1 MLRTTTM
8 ALVLAAGPALADG
21 PTRTADLLAQGYEVR
36 TSIVDQ
42 INKYSFLVL
51 QKGRL
56 AWYCFWPDVAL
67 ADASDG
73 ECQPL
78 HTATSQQAPLTAVL
92 AQR

>member
-1 MLRTTTM
+1 MLRTTI

-78 HTATSQQAPLTAVL
+78 HTAASQQVPLTAVL

>member
-1 MLRTTTM
+1 MQRTTM
-8 ALVLAAGPALADG
+8 IALLLTAGPALAG
-21 PTRTADLLAQGYEVR
+21 EPTRTADLLAQGYEVR
-36 TSIVDQ
+36 TSVVDQ
-42 INKYSFLVL
+42 INRYSFLVL

-78 HTATSQQAPLTAVL
+78 HTAASQQAPLTAVL
-92 AQR
+92 ARR